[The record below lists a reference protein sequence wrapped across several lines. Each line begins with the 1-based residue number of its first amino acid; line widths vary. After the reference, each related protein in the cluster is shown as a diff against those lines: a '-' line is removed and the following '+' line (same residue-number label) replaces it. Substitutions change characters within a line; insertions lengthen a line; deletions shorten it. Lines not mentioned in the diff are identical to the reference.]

1 MSTVRIQLA
10 AIYTVNCIEN
20 ENNENEKTPGMDH
33 IEIVKIPRGS
43 FKNAKDPALKN
54 EVWDIVSF

>member
-33 IEIVKIPRGS
+33 IEIVKITLARNC
-43 FKNAKDPALKN
+43 K
-54 EVWDIVSF
+54 EI